1 MRGIA
6 IDFFHNFAAFFSKIA
21 MPNSPTLLVLA
32 AGIGSRYGGIKQLD
46 GIGPGGTTILEYS
59 VYDALR
65 SGFGRV
71 VFIIRRAI
79 EADFRQLVLAKL
91 PAKLPVQ
98 LAYQELE
105 ALPTGIELPAGRVKP
120 WGTAH
125 AVWCAKDA
133 IDSPFAVINADDF
146 YGLPAFQALGGY
158 LARTTGAGAWSMVG
172 YPLASTLSEAGT
184 VSRGVCRLDAQGQ
197 LQGIR
202 EYTKI
207 RKTAEGIVDEA
218 DAGNCVVLPE
228 DSVVSMNCWGFTPDY
243 IQRAE
248 EYIREFFRGSADT
261 QKAECYIPTVVE
273 RSLAAGLARCQV
285 LPCRSPWCGVTYP
298 ADRPYV
304 AAQLAGLVE
313 QGVYPEHLW
322 KS

>member
-98 LAYQELE
+98 LAYQEVE
-105 ALPTGIELPAGRVKP
+105 SLPTGIELPAGRV
-120 WGTAH
+120 
-125 AVWCAKDA
+125 
-133 IDSPFAVINADDF
+133 
-146 YGLPAFQALGGY
+146 L
-158 LARTTGAGAWSMVG
+158 
-172 YPLASTLSEAGT
+172 
-184 VSRGVCRLDAQGQ
+184 
-197 LQGIR
+197 
-202 EYTKI
+202 
-207 RKTAEGIVDEA
+207 
-218 DAGNCVVLPE
+218 
-228 DSVVSMNCWGFTPDY
+228 
-243 IQRAE
+243 
-248 EYIREFFRGSADT
+248 
-261 QKAECYIPTVVE
+261 
-273 RSLAAGLARCQV
+273 
-285 LPCRSPWCGVTYP
+285 
-298 ADRPYV
+298 
-304 AAQLAGLVE
+304 
-313 QGVYPEHLW
+313 
-322 KS
+322 

>member
-1 MRGIA
+1 
-6 IDFFHNFAAFFSKIA
+6 

-79 EADFRQLVLAKL
+79 EADFRQQVLAKL
-91 PAKLPVQ
+91 PENLPVQ
-98 LAYQELE
+98 LAYQEVE
-105 ALPTGIELPAGRVKP
+105 TLPTGIEVPAGRVKP

-133 IDSPFAVINADDF
+133 IEGAFAVINADDF
-146 YGLPAFQALGGY
+146 YGLPAFQTLGGH
-158 LARTTGAGAWSMVG
+158 LGQTVGTGVWSMVG
-172 YPLASTLSEAGT
+172 YPLAATLSEAGT

-202 EYTKI
+202 EYTKV

-218 DAGNCVVLPE
+218 DAGRPVGLPE

-248 EYIREFFRGSADT
+248 EYIREFFRGSADI
-261 QKAECYIPTVVE
+261 QKTECYIPTVVE

-322 KS
+322 K